1 MSFVFFII
9 LGVFLGLDCPLT
21 SEHDFVNVKLV
32 PFKEQHKFAL
42 QNTFER
48 ATQGSM
54 SFKCF

>member
-1 MSFVFFII
+1 M
-9 LGVFLGLDCPLT
+9 GLDYPIA

-42 QNTFER
+42 QNTSER
-48 ATQGSM
+48 STQVSM